1 VQTPKTI
8 PANAGMNR
16 YAWDLR
22 SEDPVEIPGAFYSG
36 DGPRGPLVLPG
47 DYQVKLTVASR
58 SQTAPLHIAID
69 PRMKGAEAALQKQF
83 ELSMQVR
90 DRIAQLHQAVNEIR
104 SVKGQIQD
112 LHKRFGDDEKLK
124 PALAAADDLNNKASE
139 VEGQLMQVNMKSSE
153 GNLVFP
159 NMLNESFDTFSHTI
173 DNADT
178 APTKP
183 QDDVYQVLRGR
194 LETELKKWAQL
205 KAQAVPAVS
214 ELIKKAD
221 LPAISLTANM
231 TPEKK

>member
-1 VQTPKTI
+1 
-8 PANAGMNR
+8 
-16 YAWDLR
+16 
-22 SEDPVEIPGAFYSG
+22 
-36 DGPRGPLVLPG
+36 
-47 DYQVKLTVASR
+47 
-58 SQTAPLHIAID
+58 
-69 PRMKGAEAALQKQF
+69 
-83 ELSMQVR
+83 MQVR
-90 DRIAQLHQAVNEIR
+90 DCIAQLHQAVNEIR

-112 LHKRFGDDEKLK
+112 LHKRFGDDAKLK
-124 PALAAADDLNNKASE
+124 PALTAADDLNKKASE

-183 QDDVYQVLRGR
+183 QYDVYQVLTGR

-205 KAQAVPAVS
+205 KAQAVPTVS

-231 TPEKK
+231 TPEK